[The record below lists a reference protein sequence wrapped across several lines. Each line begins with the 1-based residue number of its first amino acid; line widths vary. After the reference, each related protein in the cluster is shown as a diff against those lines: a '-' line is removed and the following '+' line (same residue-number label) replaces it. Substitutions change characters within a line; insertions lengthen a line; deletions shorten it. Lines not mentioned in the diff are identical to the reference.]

1 MAGWIGTI
9 LRVNLTEGTV
19 KKEALN
25 MDAAKDFLGCRG
37 LGTYYYTKEV
47 APGVD
52 PLGPEN
58 NLIFAAGPLTGTM
71 GTSTGRYEVV
81 TRAPL
86 TGTLAASNSG
96 GYWGPEL
103 KYAGYDMIIFE
114 GKSEKPVYLDIYNGK
129 VLIKDA
135 ADLWGLDVPK
145 TTAAILAKSDPD
157 AKVACIGP
165 AGENMVLMASI
176 MNDEHRAAGRSGV
189 GAVMGSKKLKAIVV
203 RGTNGVKIGD
213 KDKFLKAVRDSR
225 KLLFENG
232 VTNAGLPAYGT
243 NVLVNIL
250 NSVGSHPTRNFRE
263 SCFETAD
270 KIGGETLTATRLH
283 RNKACAS
290 CVIGCGRVAWSE
302 GKFAGEGEGP
312 EYETAWSFGS
322 DCGIDDLDLVNKAN
336 FMCNELGLD
345 TITMGATIAAAM
357 ELYEIGAL
365 SKEEAGFELN
375 FGNKDAVVA
384 LVEATAYRKGFG
396 NDLAEGSFRLGT
408 KYGHPEVSMTCKKQE
423 MPAYDPRG
431 IQGIGLNYAT
441 SNRGGCHVRGYTIS
455 PEILGLPEKLDQQ
468 SIKEKPVWVKAFQ
481 DLTSAV
487 DAAGMCLFTTFA
499 LGAPA
504 IAAQL
509 SGATGVEY
517 SADDVA
523 KIGEKIYNMERMYNM
538 SVGFTKADDTLP
550 ARMFNEPIPDGPM
563 KGKVSRLSEMLP
575 EYYNIRG
582 WDENGV
588 PTEDKLRELG
598 LK

>member
-9 LRVNLTEGTV
+9 LRVNLTEGTI
-19 KKEALN
+19 KKEALD
-25 MDAAKDFLGCRG
+25 MEAAKKFLGCRG
-37 LGTYYYTKEV
+37 LGVYYYTKEV
-47 APGVD
+47 EPGVD
-52 PLGPEN
+52 ALGPKN
-58 NLIFAAGPLTGTM
+58 NLIFATGALTGTM

-86 TGTLAASNSG
+86 TGTMAASNSG

-103 KYAGYDMIIFE
+103 KYAGYDMIILE
-114 GKSEKPVYLDIYNGK
+114 GQSEKPVYLDIYNGR
-129 VLIKDA
+129 VALKDA
-135 ADLWGLDVPK
+135 SDLWGLDVPK

-157 AKVACIGP
+157 TKIACIGP
-165 AGENMVLMASI
+165 AGENQALMAAI

-189 GAVMGSKKLKAIVV
+189 GAVMGSKKLKAIAV

-225 KLLFENG
+225 KLLFDNG
-232 VTNAGLPAYGT
+232 VTSAGLPTYGT

-263 SCFETAD
+263 SYFETAD
-270 KIGGETLTATRLH
+270 KIGGESLTAERLH

-357 ELYEIGAL
+357 ELYEMGVLTQEITGC
-365 SKEEAGFELN
+365 ELK
-375 FGNKDAVVA
+375 FGNSDAVVA

-396 NDLAEGSFRLGT
+396 NELAEGSYRLAD
-408 KYGHPEVSMTCKKQE
+408 KYGHVEVSMTCKKQE

-455 PEILGLPEKLDQQ
+455 PEVLGLPEKLDQQ
-468 SIKEKPVWVKAFQ
+468 SIKEKPIWVKAFQ

-487 DAAGMCLFTTFA
+487 DSAGMCLFTTFA

-504 IAAQL
+504 IAAQI

-517 SADDVA
+517 TPEDIAAV
-523 KIGEKIYNMERMYNM
+523 GERVYNMERMYNIN
-538 SVGFTKADDTLP
+538 VGFTKADDTLP
-550 ARMFNEPIPDGPM
+550 DRMLHEPIPSGPM
-563 KGKVSRLSEMLP
+563 KGHVSRLDEMLP
-575 EYYNIRG
+575 EYYAARG

-588 PTEDKLRELG
+588 PTEAKLQELG